1 MTVNERVKDIRK
13 SLGLTMEK
21 FGNRIGLK
29 KAAVSV
35 IESGKCS
42 VTDAN
47 IKSICREF
55 NVNEEWLRNGTG
67 DMFIEMDPENQL
79 MIWAANVLKDNSDS
93 FKHRAVKMLMSLTEE
108 EWDLLERKAKE
119 LFDSENT

>member
-1 MTVNERVKDIRK
+1 MTVNERVKEVRK
-13 SLGLTMEK
+13 SLNLTMEK
-21 FGNRIGLK
+21 FGERIGIK

-55 NVNEEWLRNGTG
+55 NVDYIWLTTGLGEMFVSTDETFLEKIDQIMAGENE
-67 DMFIEMDPENQL
+67 F
-79 MIWAANVLKDNSDS
+79 
-93 FKHRAVKMLMSLTEE
+93 HRDLIKLAVNL
-108 EWDLLERKAKE
+108 DIKE
-119 LFDSENT
+119 LEAIESMMNKFLEIKEENTD